1 MLSKEEKREKKNLEK
16 ELLTILSL
24 YKEVAWR
31 SEKVKSYFDNEIER
45 IIESLKELGR

>member
-1 MLSKEEKREKKNLEK
+1 MLSNEEKREKKFLEK

-31 SEKVKSYFDNEIER
+31 SEKVKAYFDDEIER
-45 IIESLKELGR
+45 IIKALKELGR